1 MVNAVIKV
9 KNLKK
14 SYGDLAAVDDVSF
27 EVNSGEIFGL
37 LGPNGAGKTTVLE
50 ILEGLRKPDAGSID
64 LLGINPF
71 HDNLQ
76 LKKIIGVQLQT
87 SGLPAIN
94 IITIPPLT
102 TLLHTTL
109 LSIIIISA
117 SHLFFNAPLPAN
129 WFWFILSL
137 LITAF
142 SLAGLGMLIGV
153 ISLNSRATIL
163 WSQLIFLP
171 SMLIGGLMVPSSIL
185 PKALLKIGFLLPSTY
200 AINMFQG
207 LAQNQTVLFN
217 PAWSIIIL
225 LGTGISA
232 FGLAVYLFNWDS
244 RNKTRKGNPFLAIL
258 ALIPLIIGVIILP

>member
-1 MVNAVIKV
+1 MKAFANHFLFELRTGLRD
-9 KNLKK
+9 KNLLLMN
-14 SYGDLAAVDDVSF
+14 YLFPLGFFIL
-27 EVNSGEIFGL
+27 IGL
-37 LGPNGAGKTTVLE
+37 LMTKIYPGFNETLIPSMIIFSFLVSMILGMPSPIVTSREAGIFRTYKTNG
-50 ILEGLRKPDAGSID
+50 I
-64 LLGINPF
+64 
-71 HDNLQ
+71 
-76 LKKIIGVQLQT
+76 
-87 SGLPAIN
+87 PAIN
-94 IITIPPLT
+94 IIIMPPLT